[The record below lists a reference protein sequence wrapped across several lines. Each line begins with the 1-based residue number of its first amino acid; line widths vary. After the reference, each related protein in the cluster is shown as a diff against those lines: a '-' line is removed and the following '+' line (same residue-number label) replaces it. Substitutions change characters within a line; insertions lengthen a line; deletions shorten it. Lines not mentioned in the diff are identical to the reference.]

1 MSKPEV
7 CEYLG
12 KSKRTIETF
21 VSRGRLGVSYFA
33 GANGKTAQFRR
44 AEVEALDR
52 ELKTPVH
59 RATPQLEVYRPDPA
73 RGPDPFAGL
82 AAHLAQLSQAF
93 PSKPAT
99 VGAWLTLDAAAEAS
113 GLPKS
118 YLLAQAKL
126 GAPYALNVGSA
137 ERPRWRFRTESMK

>member
-59 RATPQLEVYRPDPA
+59 RATPQLEVYRPEPA
-73 RGPDPFAGL
+73 RGQDFAGAIATYL
-82 AAHLAQLSQAF
+82 A
-93 PSKPAT
+93 
-99 VGAWLTLDAAAEAS
+99 GI
-113 GLPKS
+113 
-118 YLLAQAKL
+118 
-126 GAPYALNVGSA
+126 VGSA
-137 ERPRWRFRTESMK
+137 ERPRWRFRTESTRATA